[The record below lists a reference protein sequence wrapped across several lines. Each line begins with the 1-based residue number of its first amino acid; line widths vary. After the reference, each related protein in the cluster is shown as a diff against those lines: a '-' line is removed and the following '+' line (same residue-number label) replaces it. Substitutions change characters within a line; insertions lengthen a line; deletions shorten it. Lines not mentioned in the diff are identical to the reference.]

1 MGITRDDD
9 DQGKDRKGKI
19 NETPKSSGKKYINI
33 KLVDFGARS
42 ASSATSGKAVIRG
55 DAQLSLLLFEADGF
69 DVLPQEEGRP
79 QKVYRGGSRGAFEEF
94 CQVKEGDVL
103 ALLNPRVL
111 KPFQVSPLIQSFK
124 TCTEL

>member
-1 MGITRDDD
+1 MGIPRDDD
-9 DQGKDRKGKI
+9 EGKDRKGKI